1 MSMTVELSGDD
12 IETLLTSLKY
22 SQRAIADAQ
31 GTPYEVR
38 QQNLARVEAV
48 AEKLRK
54 VRGGESPP

>member
-22 SQRAIADAQ
+22 SHRAIADAQ

-38 QQNLARVEAV
+38 LF
-48 AEKLRK
+48 
-54 VRGGESPP
+54 SDH